1 MHRSG
6 VFASGA
12 LRISTRV
19 VSPRNMTLSKA
30 SSSKASS
37 APTPVLRDRDTA
49 AVSVAEAKSL
59 FAAFKDVPSLLMA
72 VSGGPDSVALMVLAA
87 RWRDAIKRGPRLIA
101 VTVDHGLR
109 RASAAEAQDVSVL
122 AKRLGID
129 HHTLRWGGT
138 KPKTGLP
145 AAARAARYQLMMK
158 LARTQGA
165 THLLT
170 AHTRDDQAETVLMR
184 LSRGSGVAGL
194 AAMARQSERDGLI
207 LARPFLDVPKSR
219 LIATLAKSK
228 IPFALDPT
236 NQDIAFTRPRL
247 RALMPE
253 LAKEGC
259 DARNLVRFASRLARA
274 NQALEAVADAAV
286 RALVHLD
293 PHSSRYELDAELF
306 FTIPDEIRLRVL
318 TRAIDAAGRE
328 GPAELGKVEALL
340 DHLDQARKGPKTL
353 VFKRTLAGSVVSL
366 GRNLLS
372 VSPAPPRRGKS
383 GR

>member
-1 MHRSG
+1 
-6 VFASGA
+6 
-12 LRISTRV
+12 
-19 VSPRNMTLSKA
+19 
-30 SSSKASS
+30 
-37 APTPVLRDRDTA
+37 VLRDGDTA

-109 RASAAEAQDVSVL
+109 RASAAEARDVSAL

-129 HHTLRWGGT
+129 HHTLRWRGA

-158 LARTQGA
+158 LARIQGA

-194 AAMARQSERDGLI
+194 AAMARQSERDGLV

-219 LIATLAKSK
+219 LIATLAKAK

-236 NQDIAFTRPRL
+236 NHDIAFTRPRL

-274 NQALEAVADAAV
+274 NQALEAVADAAA
-286 RALVHLD
+286 RALVRLD
-293 PHSSRYELDAELF
+293 PHSSRFELDAELF

-328 GPAELGKVEALL
+328 GPAELGKVETLL
-340 DHLDQARKGPKTL
+340 EQLDEARKGQKTL